1 MSTEENRPPAG
12 ISPPRPASQGQ
23 DTRQAGMARGAC
35 YGIGHGLQTRFRPRM
50 RPRPDPRARRLHQ
63 HVGPLSLAG
72 DSGGRADSRQ
82 RPAGRPSP
90 PHPVQP
96 SAELAQRLA
105 QLRGEA
111 TRSHQA
117 FLSAAPRTRA
127 LVNAARGS
135 AVASDPWI
143 AAQASLS
150 GLEVTRNRTMEAMA
164 DLDKLLLQAEMEG
177 GAREAVA
184 ETQAQ
189 VNSLLDEENALVRQ
203 LAGSLRQ

>member
-1 MSTEENRPPAG
+1 M
-12 ISPPRPASQGQ
+12 ASAMVCKPVSASACGL
-23 DTRQAGMARGAC
+23 ALILALGAC
-35 YGIGHGLQTRFRPRM
+35 TSTSDRYP
-50 RPRPDPRARRLHQ
+50 
-63 HVGPLSLAG
+63 SLAIREAERIHG
-72 DSGGRADSRQ
+72 SAQ
-82 RPAGRPSP
+82 PVAPAP
-90 PHPVQP
+90 PPQPVPP